1 MKNNY
6 LITGILVIVFAGAG
20 FFGGM
25 KYQQSKS
32 QAFTGQLNDRQGMMI
47 NNQQGGIRNPQGNG
61 AGSMKNAGF
70 NRGGFKPV
78 AGEIISADDK
88 SITVKLQDDSSKI
101 VLINDK
107 TQINKAETVNKS
119 ELKVGETV
127 SVFGS
132 ENTDGSVTAQNVQ
145 LNPVQGGQQQPPVG
159 Q

>member
-6 LITGILVIVFAGAG
+6 LMTLVLIVIFAGAG
-20 FFGGM
+20 FYGGM

-32 QAFTGQLNDRQGMMI
+32 QSFVGQLNNR
-47 NNQQGGIRNPQGNG
+47 QGGIRNYQQGNSTG
-61 AGSMKNAGF
+61 TMKNLGI

-78 AGEIISADDK
+78 SGEIISADDK

-101 VLINDK
+101 ILINDK

-119 ELKVGETV
+119 ELKVGEKV

-145 LNPVQGGQQQPPVG
+145 INPIQIGQQQPPADK
-159 Q
+159 

>member
-6 LITGILVIVFAGAG
+6 VITVILVLVFAGAG
-20 FFGGM
+20 FYGGM
-25 KYQQSKS
+25 KYQQSQKTS
-32 QAFTGQLNDRQGMMI
+32 FNGQSGSGQFTTRQ
-47 NNQQGGIRNPQGNG
+47 GIRNGG
-61 AGSMKNAGF
+61 ANK
-70 NRGGFKPV
+70 GGFRPV

-107 TQINKAETVNKS
+107 TQINKAETANKS
-119 ELKVGETV
+119 ELKAGEKV

-145 LNPVQGGQQQPPVG
+145 LNPILRDMNSGN
-159 Q
+159 

>member
-6 LITGILVIVFAGAG
+6 LTTLVLIVIFAGAG
-20 FFGGM
+20 FYGGM
-25 KYQQSKS
+25 KYQQSRS
-32 QAFTGQLNDRQGMMI
+32 QSFSGQLR
-47 NNQQGGIRNPQGNG
+47 QGGIRNYQQGNSTG
-61 AGSMKNAGF
+61 TMKNVGI

-78 AGEIISADDK
+78 SGEIISADDK

-101 VLINDK
+101 ILINDK

-119 ELKVGETV
+119 ELKVGEKV

-145 LNPVQGGQQQPPVG
+145 LNPFQIGQQQPPADK
-159 Q
+159 

>member
-6 LITGILVIVFAGAG
+6 FMTVVLIVVFAGAG
-20 FFGGM
+20 FYGGM
-25 KYQQSKS
+25 KYQQNKS
-32 QAFTGQLNDRQGMMI
+32 QSFAGQI
-47 NNQQGGIRNPQGNG
+47 NNRQGGIRNYPQGNNVG
-61 AGSMKNAGF
+61 TMKNVGI

-101 VLINDK
+101 ILINDK

-119 ELKVGETV
+119 ELKIGEKV

-145 LNPVQGGQQQPPVG
+145 LNPIQIGQQQAPTDK
-159 Q
+159 